1 MVFDM
6 FDLLLGQNS
15 LSFWDVVAAIRRGK
29 RWETVAG
36 MRLVVSVVGSQITTT
51 KASEASSGTSY
62 SVYSVYWL
70 YADLLYCCIQILI
83 LLRFATFSK
92 LYWPIVE

>member
-6 FDLLLGQNS
+6 FDVGSELTFLLGRCGRYS
-15 LSFWDVVAAIRRGK
+15 T
-29 RWETVAG
+29 WETVAG

-62 SVYSVYWL
+62 SVYSVY
-70 YADLLYCCIQILI
+70 
-83 LLRFATFSK
+83 
-92 LYWPIVE
+92 